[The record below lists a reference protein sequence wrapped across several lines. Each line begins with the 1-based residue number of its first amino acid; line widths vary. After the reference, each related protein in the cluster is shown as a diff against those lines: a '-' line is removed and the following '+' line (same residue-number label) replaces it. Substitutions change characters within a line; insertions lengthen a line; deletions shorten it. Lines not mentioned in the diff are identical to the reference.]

1 MADVSTSDT
10 TPRQAGQRTLRPL
23 EQSVKLQN
31 VLYEIRGPVHAH
43 AARLEAEGHR
53 ILKLN
58 IGNPAPFGFEA
69 PDVIV
74 RDMIAALPTA
84 QGYSESK
91 GIMSARRAIVTRYEL
106 VDGFPFLDVD
116 DIYLGNGVSEL
127 ITMTMQALLDDG
139 DEVLIPAPDY
149 PLWTAMTT
157 LSGGKAVHYRCDEE
171 NDWNPDL
178 ADIESKITDR
188 TKALLV
194 INPNN
199 PTGAVYSEEVLRG
212 IAALA
217 RKHSL
222 LLLADEIYD
231 KILYDGAQHVSMAT
245 MAPDLLCLTFN
256 GLSKAYRVA
265 GYRAG
270 WLAITGPKDHAAGFL
285 EGINLLASTRL
296 CPNVPA
302 QHAIQVALGGHQSI
316 GDLILPGGRLL
327 EQRDVAWEGLSA
339 IPGVSC
345 VKPRG
350 ALYAFPRLDPE
361 VHEIHSDEKL
371 VQDLLLQEKILVVQ
385 GTGFNWPDHDH
396 LRIVTLPWARDLRT
410 AIERFGNFLSSYR
423 Q

>member
-1 MADVSTSDT
+1 MSTSDT

-327 EQRDVAWEGLSA
+327 EQRDVAWEGLNA